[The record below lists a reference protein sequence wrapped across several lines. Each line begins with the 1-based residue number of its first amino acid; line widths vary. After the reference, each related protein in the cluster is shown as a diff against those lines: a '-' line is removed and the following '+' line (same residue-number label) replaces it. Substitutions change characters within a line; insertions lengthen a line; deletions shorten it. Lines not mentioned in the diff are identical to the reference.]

1 MQARRVIGALA
12 LCAASLLGIGTAHAV
27 DLADA
32 PVFTINSVPGN
43 MLFVLSVEYPT
54 ANAAAYPSAT
64 ANATT
69 KSGYTPASTY
79 IGYFDPAKCYT
90 YDPSFSPPD
99 VTPGA
104 SNKGLFSP
112 YSMTTNHTCTSSDD
126 VHLWSGNFLNWASM
140 QALDEFRSA
149 LTGGYRVVDT
159 TTQTV
164 LEKTWVSTQGGTNDD
179 PDGVISSNAS
189 TIAGATPFTNWS
201 TLKTRTWGQGNV
213 MLLTS
218 SGSLP
223 GTPTAYAGQVPS
235 SKSSGSGC
243 SSNCS
248 NWVYAVT
255 VRVLVCDQ
263 TVGLEGNCKAYGTNY
278 KPEGLIQQN
287 SLNIRYGA
295 VSYLDDSSSSREGGV
310 LRASMAYLGPT
321 MPSTTNPSTTVS
333 NPSPEWSG
341 DTGIFYTDPDPTA
354 ATGSGV
360 SNSGVINYINKFGE
374 FSHIYKSGDNL
385 SELFYA
391 GLRYYKHL
399 GNIASYSSGATS
411 TMLDGFPAI
420 VSWDDPI
427 LYACQKN
434 FFVGIG
440 DVNTHN
446 DSVVPGSTL
455 SPPGGQV
462 VPNFSPD
469 TTNYKTET
477 DLVGVMEGY
486 GAGLGSQSPPWD
498 PPGSGCCGG
507 ATDLIAGMAY
517 DAHVN
522 DMRPNDFKNA
532 DGTKTYKQTAS
543 TYWLDVQE
551 YSTYRDKNQYYLAT
565 KYGGFAVPNNWNPAS
580 TTPPPTATWHTT
592 SNMQGSDLQPDN
604 YFDANQAG
612 QMVAGLTS
620 AFTSIA
626 KQIAGSSTAFAVQSP
641 RLSTTGNVSYGSTY
655 DPASWTGDVNAYSL
669 SFDANGNPTTT
680 QVWSAQSKLDAQ
692 TPASRVIATCCAAT
706 GAPGVPF
713 DATDM
718 SSTLPAQY
726 ATFAEV
732 PGVSSAQQSSA
743 HFLAWLRGD
752 RTQEVGNGGVYR
764 ARKALLG
771 DITDSS
777 LSIVGAPSADFSD
790 VNDPGYSS
798 FKSTWANRPTVVYVG
813 SNDGMMH
820 AFDGSTTDATQGQE
834 LFAYIP
840 SAMYGDSTS
849 APVTGLASLGAPSGF
864 IHHDMVDATPENFDV
879 DFSRTANAITT
890 SPDWHTL
897 LIGGLGKGGKS
908 YYALD
913 VTNPAAITSN
923 GALASKVLWEFSDS
937 TMGYSFGDPSV
948 VKTAQYGWVVILTS
962 GYNTPDGSGYI
973 YILDPRTGSLLQSIA
988 VGNGADGRPSDGLT
1002 YGSAYVLDYSDGTAD
1017 SYYVGDLNGHL
1028 WRLDLTTKTG
1038 AYSAPTEIAE
1048 LTDASGNPQ
1057 PITTRPLIEIDPS
1070 SQKRYVMVGTGKLL
1084 ARSDITTNNQQ
1095 TFYAI
1100 IDGTASSFNTAS
1112 TLPAGETFPL
1122 TRADLVP
1129 VADSTS
1135 TSSTTV
1141 SLLTGIG
1148 SSPSEPSGWYIDLA
1162 TSSTGGSSERV
1173 TVTPTSNYGVVTFAA
1188 NLPIGDVCS
1197 PSGTNRVFG
1206 LDFGLAKTVLI
1217 DHNGALINA
1226 SSALSG
1232 LATNLAITN
1241 VNGTLHITEGTSTG
1255 AVGNVPGNL
1264 SSGSNLKQ
1272 LNWNE
1277 IPSAQ

>member
-1 MQARRVIGALA
+1 MQVTRVIRVLA
-12 LCAASLLGIGTAHAV
+12 LCAVSLLGVATAHAV

-32 PVFTINSVPGN
+32 PIFTINSVPGN

-54 ANAAAYPSAT
+54 ANAAAYPA
-64 ANATT
+64 AKAKATT
-69 KSGYTPASTY
+69 KSGYTTASTY
-79 IGYFDPAKCYT
+79 IGYFDPTKCYS
-90 YDPSFSPPD
+90 YDPSFAP
-99 VTPGA
+99 TGA
-104 SNKGLFSP
+104 TNKGLFSP
-112 YSMTTNHTCTSSDD
+112 YGPASNHACASSKSA
-126 VHLWSGNFLNWASM
+126 HLWSGNFLNWASM

-164 LEKTWVSTQGGTNDD
+164 LEKTWVSSQGNTSDD
-179 PDGVISSNAS
+179 PDGLISNSSS
-189 TIAGATPFTNWS
+189 TIQGATPFSNWS
-201 TLKTRTWGQGNV
+201 TLKSSTFGQGNV

-218 SGSLP
+218 SGSFSS
-223 GTPTAYAGQVPS
+223 TPTNYNGQVPTS
-235 SKSSGSGC
+235 TSP
-243 SSNCS
+243 
-248 NWVYAVT
+248 VYAVT
-255 VRVLVCDQ
+255 IRVLVCDPS
-263 TVGLEGNCKAYGTNY
+263 VSLEADCTAYGTNF

-287 SLNIRYGA
+287 ALNIRYGA
-295 VSYLDDSSSSREGGV
+295 VSYLDDGSSSREGGV
-310 LRASMAYLGPT
+310 LRARMAYVGPK
-321 MPSTTNPSTTVS
+321 MPSTTNPSTTVD
-333 NPSPEWSG
+333 NPAPEWSP
-341 DTGIFYTDPDPTA
+341 DTGIFYANPDPND
-354 ATGSGV
+354 ATDSGV
-360 SNSGVINYINKFGE
+360 ANSGVVNYINKFGE

-399 GNIASYSSGATS
+399 GNIPSYSANATS

-440 DVNTHN
+440 DVNTH
-446 DSVVPGSTL
+446 DDTVVPGSTL
-455 SPPGGQV
+455 TPTGGQT

-469 TTNYKTET
+469 TTDYKAET

-486 GAGLGSQSPPWD
+486 GPNLGAASPPWA
-498 PPGSGCCGG
+498 PQGGACCGG

-532 DGTKTYKQTAS
+532 DGTKTYTQTAS

-551 YSTYRDKNQYYLAT
+551 YSQYKDKNQYYLAT
-565 KYGGFAVPNNWNPAS
+565 KYGGFKIPNNWNPAS

-592 SNMQGSDLQPDN
+592 PNTQGGDLQPDN

-641 RLSTTGNVSYGSTY
+641 RLSATGNVSYGSTY
-655 DPASWTGDVNAYSL
+655 DPTSWTGDVNAYSL
-669 SFDANGNPTTT
+669 SFDASGNPTTT
-680 QVWSAQSKLDAQ
+680 QVWSAQSKLDGQVA
-692 TPASRVIATCCAAT
+692 ANRIIATCCAAT
-706 GAPGVPF
+706 GGPGVPF

-718 SSTLPAQY
+718 SSTLPTQY

-732 PGVSSAQQSSA
+732 PGVSATQQSSSK
-743 HFLAWLRGD
+743 FLAWLRGD

-764 ARKALLG
+764 ARKAVLG

-790 VNDPGYSS
+790 ANDPGYST
-798 FKSTWANRPTVVYVG
+798 FKSTWANRPTVVYAG
-813 SNDGMMH
+813 ANDGMMH

-840 SAMYGDSTS
+840 SAMYGSSSS
-849 APVTGLASLGAPSGF
+849 APVSGLASLGAPTGF
-864 IHHDMVDATPENFDV
+864 VHHDMVDATPENFDV
-879 DFSRTANAITT
+879 DFSHTSGATAT
-890 SPDWHTL
+890 SPDWRTMI
-897 LIGGLGKGGKS
+897 IGGLGKGGNS

-913 VTNPAAITSN
+913 VTDPAGFTSN
-923 GALASKVLWEFSDS
+923 SALAGKVLWEFTDS
-937 TMGYSFGDPSV
+937 TMGYSYGDPSV

-973 YILDPRTGSLLQSIA
+973 YLVNPRTGGLLQRIA
-988 VGNGADGRPSDGLT
+988 VGNGADGRSSDGLT
-1002 YGSAYVLDYSDGTAD
+1002 YGSAYVLDYTDGTAD

-1038 AYSAPTEIAE
+1038 SYSAPTEIAE
-1048 LTDASGNPQ
+1048 LQDADGNPQ

-1084 ARSDITTNNQQ
+1084 ARSDITTNSQQ

-1100 IDGTASSFNTAS
+1100 IDGTASSFNTAA

-1122 TRADLVP
+1122 TRDNLAQ

-1135 TSSTTV
+1135 TSGTTV
-1141 SLLTGIG
+1141 SLATGIG

-1173 TVTPTSNYGVVTFAA
+1173 TVTPTSNYGIVAFAA

-1206 LDFGLAKTVLI
+1206 VEFGLAKTVLI

-1232 LATNLAITN
+1232 LATDLTITN
-1241 VNGTLHITEGTSTG
+1241 VGGTLHITEGTSTG

-1264 SSGSNLKQ
+1264 SSGTNLKQ

-1277 IPSAQ
+1277 IPSAE

>member
-1 MQARRVIGALA
+1 MQVRQVIGTLA
-12 LCAASLLGIGTAHAV
+12 LCVAAILGIGSARAV

-32 PVFTINSVPGN
+32 PVFTVNSVPGN

-54 ANAAAYPSAT
+54 ANAAAYPAST
-64 ANATT
+64 AYSSVKT
-69 KSGYTPASTY
+69 GYTPASTY
-79 IGYFDPAKCYT
+79 IGYFDPNKCYT
-90 YDPSFSPPD
+90 YDPNYAPPSGS
-99 VTPGA
+99 PGA
-104 SNKGLFSP
+104 SNLGLFVP
-112 YSMTTNHTCTSSDD
+112 HELASDHSCVSGD
-126 VHLWSGNFLNWASM
+126 GLQLWSGNFLNWASM

-159 TTQTV
+159 TSQTI
-164 LEKTWVSTQGGTNDD
+164 LEKTWVSRQGGTTDD
-179 PDGVISSNAS
+179 PDGLISDSS
-189 TIAGATPFTNWS
+189 TTVAGATPLTRWS
-201 TLKTRTWGQGNV
+201 TLRTHTWGEGNV

-218 SGSLP
+218 SGSFSS
-223 GTPTAYAGQVPS
+223 TPTQYAGQVPS
-235 SKSSGSGC
+235 ANASGSDC

-248 NWVYAVT
+248 NTVYALT
-255 VRVLVCDQ
+255 IRVLVCDPN
-263 TVGLEGNCKAYGTNY
+263 VSLEANCTAYGTNF

-287 SLNIRYGA
+287 ALNIRYGA
-295 VSYLDDSSSSREGGV
+295 VSYLDDSSSQREGGV
-310 LRASMAYLGPT
+310 LRARMAYVGPK
-321 MPSTTNPSTTVS
+321 MPSTS
-333 NPSPEWSG
+333 NPSVTVDNPAPEWDP
-341 DTGIFYTDPDPTA
+341 DTGIFYSDPDPNDA
-354 ATGSGV
+354 SASGV

-374 FSHIYKSGDNL
+374 FSHIYKSGDTL
-385 SELFYA
+385 SELFYT
-391 GLRYYKHL
+391 GVRYYKHL
-399 GNIASYSSGATS
+399 GDIPAYSAGATS

-434 FFVGIG
+434 FFLGIG
-440 DVNTHN
+440 DVNTHD

-469 TTNYKTET
+469 TTDYKAET
-477 DLVGVMEGY
+477 DLVGAMEGY
-486 GAGLGSQSPPWD
+486 GPNLGSASPPWV
-498 PPGSGCCGG
+498 PGGGGCCGG

-532 DGTKTYKQTAS
+532 DGSKTYKQTAS

-551 YSTYRDKNQYYLAT
+551 YSQYKDKNQFYLAT
-565 KYGGFAVPNNWNPAS
+565 KYGGFQVPNNWNPAS
-580 TTPPPTATWHTT
+580 TTPPPTSTWHTS
-592 SNMQGSDLQPDN
+592 SNTQGSDLQPDN

-626 KQIAGSSTAFAVQSP
+626 KQIAGSSTAFAVASP
-641 RLSTTGNVSYGSTY
+641 RLSVTGNVSYGSTY
-655 DPASWTGDVNAYSL
+655 NPNGWTGDVNAYSL
-669 SFDANGNPTTT
+669 SFDASGNPTTT

-692 TPASRVIATCCAAT
+692 SPASRVIATCCAAS

-713 DATDM
+713 DTTDM
-718 SSTLPAQY
+718 ANTLPAQY

-732 PGVSSAQQSSA
+732 PGVSSGSQSSA
-743 HFLAWLRGD
+743 NFLAWLRGD

-764 ARKALLG
+764 ARKAVLG

-790 VNDPGYSS
+790 ANNPGYSS
-798 FKSTWANRPTVVYVG
+798 FKSTWANRPTVVYAG
-813 SNDGMMH
+813 ANDGMMH
-820 AFDGSTTDATQGQE
+820 AFDGSITDATQGRE

-840 SAMYGDSTS
+840 SAMYGDSSS
-849 APVTGLASLGAPSGF
+849 APVTGLASLGAPTGF
-864 IHHDMVDATPENFDV
+864 VHHNMVDATPENFDV
-879 DFSRTANAITT
+879 DFSRTAGATT
-890 SPDWHTL
+890 TAPDWHTM
-897 LIGGLGKGGKS
+897 LIGGLGKGGRS

-913 VTNPAAITSN
+913 VTDPASLTSN
-923 GALASKVLWEFSDS
+923 SALAAKVLWEFSDS
-937 TMGYSFGDPSV
+937 TMGYSYGDPSV

-973 YILDPRTGSLLQSIA
+973 YIVNPRNGELLQRIA
-988 VGNGADGRPSDGLT
+988 VGSGADGLPSDGLT
-1002 YGSAYVLDYSDGTAD
+1002 YGSAYVLDYTDGTAD

-1028 WRLDLTTKTG
+1028 WRLDLTPKTG
-1038 AYSAPTEIAE
+1038 DYSPPTEIAE
-1048 LTDASGNPQ
+1048 LKDANGNPQ

-1070 SQKRYVMVGTGKLL
+1070 SQKRYVMLGTGKLL

-1095 TFYAI
+1095 SFYAI
-1100 IDGTASSFNTAS
+1100 IDGTATSFNTSS

-1122 TRADLVP
+1122 TRSDLVQ

-1135 TSSTTV
+1135 TSS
-1141 SLLTGIG
+1141 SGANLANGIG
-1148 SSPSEPSGWYIDLA
+1148 SSPSAPSGWYIDLA
-1162 TSSTGGSSERV
+1162 TSSTGGASERV
-1173 TVTPTSNYGVVTFAA
+1173 TLTPTSNYGIVAFAV
-1188 NLPIGDVCS
+1188 NQPIGDVCS

-1206 LDFGLAKTVLI
+1206 VEFGLAKTVLI
-1217 DHNGALINA
+1217 DHNSALIDA

-1232 LATNLAITN
+1232 VATDLSITN
-1241 VNGTLHITEGTSTG
+1241 VDGSLRITEGTSTG

-1264 SSGSNLKQ
+1264 SSSTILKQ

-1277 IPSAQ
+1277 IPSAE